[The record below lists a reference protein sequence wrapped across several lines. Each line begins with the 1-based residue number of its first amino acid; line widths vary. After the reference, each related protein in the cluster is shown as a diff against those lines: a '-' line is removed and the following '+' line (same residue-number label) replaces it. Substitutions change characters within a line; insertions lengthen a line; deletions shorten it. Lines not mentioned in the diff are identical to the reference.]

1 MDMFDHILSSR
12 IKAMREYDLI
22 IIGGGASGLLLAI
35 NGKKDGI
42 KNILLV
48 EKDPI
53 LGGALNSADYNISE
67 KGNLTGIEYKESLLK
82 EFNELNID
90 VKLNTMVL
98 KIEDSNEILCT
109 SSEYGVEKIKGKN
122 IIIANGGKEKS
133 RNAVQIP
140 GDRTAGVLT
149 VGMAKKI
156 FGIKNMVPGKN
167 IFIVGD
173 STLYMIQEDLK
184 KHNIK
189 VSGVI
194 TDKNKNEVFDLSEN
208 LYPGYEIISIHG
220 EGRVSS
226 VTIKNGDEKKNIKC
240 DTVIFAYPM
249 ISDGLVALR
258 SGLKL
263 NPNTTGPAVDENLE
277 TSSKNIYACGNA
289 IYIHKSIEEIEDECK
304 KLIKTIS

>member
-1 MDMFDHILSSR
+1 
-12 IKAMREYDLI
+12 MREYDLI

-122 IIIANGGKEKS
+122 IIITNGGKEKS

-189 VSGVI
+189 VSGII

-208 LYPGYEIISIHG
+208 LYPGYEIVSIHG

-226 VTIKNGDEKKNIKC
+226 VTIKNDDEKKNIKC

-263 NPNTTGPAVDENLE
+263 NPSTTGPAVDENLE

>member
-1 MDMFDHILSSR
+1 
-12 IKAMREYDLI
+12 MREYDLI
-22 IIGGGASGLLLAI
+22 IIGGGASGLLSAI
-35 NGKKDGI
+35 NGKKEGI
-42 KNILLV
+42 ENILLI
-48 EKDPI
+48 EKDPV
-53 LGGALNSADYNISE
+53 LGGALNSCDYNIS
-67 KGNLTGIEYKESLLK
+67 KNGNLTGIEYKESLLK
-82 EFNELNID
+82 KFNDFSVD

-98 KIEDSNEILCT
+98 KIEGTNEILCT
-109 SSEYGVEKIKGKN
+109 SSECGVEKIKGKN

-149 VGMAKKI
+149 VGMAKKT
-156 FGIKNMVPGKN
+156 FGMKNMVPGKE

-189 VSGVI
+189 IAGII
-194 TDKNKNEVFDLSEN
+194 TEKSKNEVFDLSED
-208 LYPGYEIISIHG
+208 LYPVYEIVAIHG
-220 EGRVSS
+220 EGRVNS
-226 VTIKNGDEKKNIKC
+226 VTIKNENEKKKVKC

-249 ISDGLVALR
+249 VSDGLVALR

-263 NPNTTGPAVDENLE
+263 NPNTTGPEVDEDLE

-304 KLIKTIS
+304 KLISNIK

>member
-1 MDMFDHILSSR
+1 
-12 IKAMREYDLI
+12 MREYDLI
-22 IIGGGASGLLLAI
+22 IIGGGAAGLLSAI

-67 KGNLTGIEYKESLLK
+67 KGNLTGREYKESLLK

-109 SSEYGVEKIKGKN
+109 SSECGVEKIKGKN

-156 FGIKNMVPGKN
+156 LGIKNMVPGKN
-167 IFIVGD
+167 VFIVGD
-173 STLYMIQEDLK
+173 NTLYMIQEDLK

-189 VSGVI
+189 VSGII

-208 LYPGYEIISIHG
+208 LYLGYEIVSIHG

-226 VTIKNGDEKKNIKC
+226 VTIKNGEEKKDIKC

>member
-1 MDMFDHILSSR
+1 
-12 IKAMREYDLI
+12 MREYDLI

-122 IIIANGGKEKS
+122 IIITNGGKEKS

-189 VSGVI
+189 VSGII

-208 LYPGYEIISIHG
+208 LYLGYEIVSIHG

-226 VTIKNGDEKKNIKC
+226 VTIKNDDEKKNIKC

-263 NPNTTGPAVDENLE
+263 NPSTTGPAVDENLE

>member
-1 MDMFDHILSSR
+1 
-12 IKAMREYDLI
+12 MREYDLI
-22 IIGGGASGLLLAI
+22 IIGGGAAGLLSAI

-109 SSEYGVEKIKGKN
+109 SSECGVEKIKGKN

-189 VSGVI
+189 VSGII

-208 LYPGYEIISIHG
+208 LYPGYEIVSIHG

-226 VTIKNGDEKKNIKC
+226 VTIKNDDEKKNIKC

-263 NPNTTGPAVDENLE
+263 NPSTTGPAVDENLE

>member
-1 MDMFDHILSSR
+1 
-12 IKAMREYDLI
+12 MREYDLI

-156 FGIKNMVPGKN
+156 FGIKNMIPGKN

-189 VSGVI
+189 VSGII

-208 LYPGYEIISIHG
+208 LYSGYEIIAIHG

-263 NPNTTGPAVDENLE
+263 NPSTTGPAVDENLE

>member
-1 MDMFDHILSSR
+1 
-12 IKAMREYDLI
+12 MREYDLI
-22 IIGGGASGLLLAI
+22 IIGGGASGLLSAI

-67 KGNLTGIEYKESLLK
+67 KDNLTGIEYKESLLK

-90 VKLNTMVL
+90 IKLNTMVL

-109 SSEYGVEKIKGKN
+109 SSECGVEKIKGKN

-189 VSGVI
+189 VSGII

-208 LYPGYEIISIHG
+208 LYSGYEIISIHG

-263 NPNTTGPAVDENLE
+263 NPSTTGPAVDENLE

>member
-1 MDMFDHILSSR
+1 
-12 IKAMREYDLI
+12 MREYDLI
-22 IIGGGASGLLLAI
+22 IIGGGASGLLSAI

-156 FGIKNMVPGKN
+156 FGIKNMIPGKN

-189 VSGVI
+189 VSGII

-208 LYPGYEIISIHG
+208 LYPGYEIVSIHG

-226 VTIKNGDEKKNIKC
+226 VTIKNDDEKKNIKC

-263 NPNTTGPAVDENLE
+263 NPSTTGPAVDENLE

-304 KLIKTIS
+304 KLSLIHI

>member
-1 MDMFDHILSSR
+1 
-12 IKAMREYDLI
+12 MREYDLI
-22 IIGGGASGLLLAI
+22 IIGGGASGLLSAI
-35 NGKKDGI
+35 NVKKDGI

-189 VSGVI
+189 VSGII
-194 TDKNKNEVFDLSEN
+194 TDKNKNEVFNLSEN
-208 LYPGYEIISIHG
+208 LYSGYEIIAIHG

>member
-1 MDMFDHILSSR
+1 
-12 IKAMREYDLI
+12 MREYDLI
-22 IIGGGASGLLLAI
+22 IIGGGASGLLSAI

-67 KGNLTGIEYKESLLK
+67 KGNLTGVEYKESLLK

-90 VKLNTMVL
+90 LKLNTMVL

-109 SSEYGVEKIKGKN
+109 SSECGVEKIKGKN

-189 VSGVI
+189 VSGII

-208 LYPGYEIISIHG
+208 LYSGYEIISIHG

-226 VTIKNGDEKKNIKC
+226 VTIKNGDEKKDIKC

-263 NPNTTGPAVDENLE
+263 NPSTTGPAVDENLE

>member
-1 MDMFDHILSSR
+1 
-12 IKAMREYDLI
+12 MREYDLI
-22 IIGGGASGLLLAI
+22 IIGGGASGLLSAI

-189 VSGVI
+189 VSGII

-208 LYPGYEIISIHG
+208 LYSGYEIISIHG

-263 NPNTTGPAVDENLE
+263 NSSTTGPAVDENLE

>member
-1 MDMFDHILSSR
+1 
-12 IKAMREYDLI
+12 MREYDLI
-22 IIGGGASGLLLAI
+22 IIGGGAAGLLSAI

-109 SSEYGVEKIKGKN
+109 SSECGVEKIKGKN

-189 VSGVI
+189 VSGII

-220 EGRVSS
+220 EGRLSS

>member
-1 MDMFDHILSSR
+1 
-12 IKAMREYDLI
+12 MREYDLI
-22 IIGGGASGLLLAI
+22 IIGGGASGLLSAI

-109 SSEYGVEKIKGKN
+109 SSECGVEKIKGKN

-189 VSGVI
+189 VSGII

-208 LYPGYEIISIHG
+208 LYSGYEIISIHG

-240 DTVIFAYPM
+240 DTVIFSYPM

-263 NPNTTGPAVDENLE
+263 NPSTTGPAVDENLE

>member
-1 MDMFDHILSSR
+1 MSSR

-82 EFNELNID
+82 EFNEFNID

-109 SSEYGVEKIKGKN
+109 ISECGVEKIKGKN

-189 VSGVI
+189 VSGII

-208 LYPGYEIISIHG
+208 LYSGYEIIAIHG

-240 DTVIFAYPM
+240 DTVIFSYPM
-249 ISDGLVALR
+249 ISDGLIALR

-304 KLIKTIS
+304 KLISNIS

>member
-1 MDMFDHILSSR
+1 
-12 IKAMREYDLI
+12 MREYDLI
-22 IIGGGASGLLLAI
+22 IIGGGASGLLSAI

-189 VSGVI
+189 VSGII
-194 TDKNKNEVFDLSEN
+194 TDKNEVFDLSEN

-277 TSSKNIYACGNA
+277 TSSKNIYACVNA

>member
-1 MDMFDHILSSR
+1 
-12 IKAMREYDLI
+12 MREYDLI
-22 IIGGGASGLLLAI
+22 IIGGGAAGLLSAI

-189 VSGVI
+189 VSGII

-208 LYPGYEIISIHG
+208 LYSGYEIISIHG

-226 VTIKNGDEKKNIKC
+226 VTIKNGDEKKDIKC

-263 NPNTTGPAVDENLE
+263 NPSTTGPAVDENLE

>member
-1 MDMFDHILSSR
+1 
-12 IKAMREYDLI
+12 MREYDLI
-22 IIGGGASGLLLAI
+22 IIGGGASGLFLAI

-67 KGNLTGIEYKESLLK
+67 KGNLTGVEYKESLLK

-90 VKLNTMVL
+90 LKLNTMVL

-109 SSEYGVEKIKGKN
+109 SSECGVEKIKGKN

-189 VSGVI
+189 VSGII

-208 LYPGYEIISIHG
+208 LYSGYEIISIHG

-226 VTIKNGDEKKNIKC
+226 VTIKNGDEKKDIKC

-249 ISDGLVALR
+249 ISDGLVALK

-263 NPNTTGPAVDENLE
+263 NPSTTGPAVDENLE

>member
-1 MDMFDHILSSR
+1 
-12 IKAMREYDLI
+12 MREYDLI

-122 IIIANGGKEKS
+122 IIITNGGKEKS

-184 KHNIK
+184 KYNIK
-189 VSGVI
+189 VSGII

-208 LYPGYEIISIHG
+208 LYPGYEIVSIHG

-226 VTIKNGDEKKNIKC
+226 VTIKNDDEKKNIKC

-263 NPNTTGPAVDENLE
+263 NPSTTGPAVDENLE

>member
-1 MDMFDHILSSR
+1 
-12 IKAMREYDLI
+12 MREYDLI
-22 IIGGGASGLLLAI
+22 IIGGGASGLLSAI

-109 SSEYGVEKIKGKN
+109 SSECGVEKIKGKN

-156 FGIKNMVPGKN
+156 FGIKNMIPGKN

-189 VSGVI
+189 VSGII

-208 LYPGYEIISIHG
+208 LYSGYEIIAIHG

-304 KLIKTIS
+304 KLISTIS

>member
-1 MDMFDHILSSR
+1 
-12 IKAMREYDLI
+12 MREYDLI
-22 IIGGGASGLLLAI
+22 IIGGGASGLLSAI

-189 VSGVI
+189 VSGII

-208 LYPGYEIISIHG
+208 LYSGYEIISIHG

-226 VTIKNGDEKKNIKC
+226 VTIKNGEEKKDIKC

-263 NPNTTGPAVDENLE
+263 NPSTTGPAVDENLE
-277 TSSKNIYACGNA
+277 TSSKNIYTCGNA

-304 KLIKTIS
+304 KLIQTIS

>member
-1 MDMFDHILSSR
+1 
-12 IKAMREYDLI
+12 MREYDLI
-22 IIGGGASGLLLAI
+22 IIGGGAAGLLSAI

-109 SSEYGVEKIKGKN
+109 SSECGVEKIKGKN

-189 VSGVI
+189 VSGII

-208 LYPGYEIISIHG
+208 LYSGYEIISIHG

-263 NPNTTGPAVDENLE
+263 NPSTTGPAVDENLE

>member
-1 MDMFDHILSSR
+1 
-12 IKAMREYDLI
+12 MREYDLI
-22 IIGGGASGLLLAI
+22 IIGGGASGLLSAI

-42 KNILLV
+42 ENILLI
-48 EKDPI
+48 EKDPT
-53 LGGALNSADYNISE
+53 LGGALGSADYNISE
-67 KGNLTGIEYKESLLK
+67 SGNLTGIEYKEKLLK
-82 EFNELNID
+82 EFNDLDID

-98 KIEDSNEILCT
+98 KIEDSNEVLCT
-109 SSEYGVEKIKGKN
+109 SSDCGVEKIKGKN

-149 VGMAKKI
+149 VGMAKKA
-156 FGIKNMVPGKN
+156 FGIKNIVPGKN

-189 VSGVI
+189 IAGII
-194 TDKNKNEVFDLSEN
+194 TDKSKEEVFDLSEN
-208 LYPGYEIISIHG
+208 LYSGYEIISIHG
-220 EGRVSS
+220 EGRVNS
-226 VTIKNGDEKKNIKC
+226 VTIKNDNEEKVIKC
-240 DTVIFAYPM
+240 DTVMFAYPM

-263 NPNTTGPAVDENLE
+263 NPATTGPEVDENLE
-277 TSSKNIYACGNA
+277 TSKKNIYACGNA
-289 IYIHKSIEEIEDECK
+289 IYVHKSIEEIEDECK
-304 KLIKTIS
+304 KLVSYLK

>member
-1 MDMFDHILSSR
+1 
-12 IKAMREYDLI
+12 MREYDLI
-22 IIGGGASGLLLAI
+22 IIGGGASGLLSAI

-48 EKDPI
+48 EKDPV

-82 EFNELNID
+82 EFNELNVD

-109 SSEYGVEKIKGKN
+109 SSECGVEKIKGKN

-133 RNAVQIP
+133 RNAVKIP

-156 FGIKNMVPGKN
+156 LGIKNMIPGKN

-189 VSGVI
+189 VSGII

-208 LYPGYEIISIHG
+208 LYSGYEIIAIHG

-240 DTVIFAYPM
+240 DTVIFSYPM

-304 KLIKTIS
+304 KLISTIS

>member
-1 MDMFDHILSSR
+1 
-12 IKAMREYDLI
+12 MREYDLI
-22 IIGGGASGLLLAI
+22 IIGGGAAGLLSAI

-109 SSEYGVEKIKGKN
+109 SSECGVEKIKGKN

-167 IFIVGD
+167 VFIVGD

-189 VSGVI
+189 ISGII
-194 TDKNKNEVFDLSEN
+194 TDKNKNEIFDLSEN
-208 LYPGYEIISIHG
+208 LYSGYEIISIHG

-226 VTIKNGDEKKNIKC
+226 VTIKNGDEKKDIKC

-263 NPNTTGPAVDENLE
+263 NPSTTGPAVDENLE

>member
-1 MDMFDHILSSR
+1 
-12 IKAMREYDLI
+12 MREYDLI
-22 IIGGGASGLLLAI
+22 IIGGGASGLLSAI

-48 EKDPI
+48 EKDPV

-109 SSEYGVEKIKGKN
+109 SSECGVEKIKGKN

-189 VSGVI
+189 VSGII

-208 LYPGYEIISIHG
+208 LYPGYEIVSIHG

-263 NPNTTGPAVDENLE
+263 NPSTTGPAVDENLE

>member
-1 MDMFDHILSSR
+1 
-12 IKAMREYDLI
+12 MREYDLI
-22 IIGGGASGLLLAI
+22 IIGGGAAGLLSAI

-109 SSEYGVEKIKGKN
+109 SSECGVEKIKGKN

-167 IFIVGD
+167 VFIVGD
-173 STLYMIQEDLK
+173 NTLYMIQEDLK

-189 VSGVI
+189 VSGII

-208 LYPGYEIISIHG
+208 LYSGYEIISIHG

-226 VTIKNGDEKKNIKC
+226 VTIKNGDEKKDIKC

-263 NPNTTGPAVDENLE
+263 NPSTTGPAVDENLE

>member
-1 MDMFDHILSSR
+1 
-12 IKAMREYDLI
+12 MREYDLI

-98 KIEDSNEILCT
+98 KIEDSNEILC
-109 SSEYGVEKIKGKN
+109 KN

-156 FGIKNMVPGKN
+156 FGIKNMIPGKN

-189 VSGVI
+189 VSGII

-220 EGRVSS
+220 EGRLSS

-263 NPNTTGPAVDENLE
+263 NPSTTGPAVDENLE

>member
-1 MDMFDHILSSR
+1 
-12 IKAMREYDLI
+12 MREYDLI

-67 KGNLTGIEYKESLLK
+67 KGNLTGIEYKENLLK

-109 SSEYGVEKIKGKN
+109 SSECGVEKIKGKN

-189 VSGVI
+189 VSGII

-208 LYPGYEIISIHG
+208 LYPGYEIVSIHG

>member
-1 MDMFDHILSSR
+1 
-12 IKAMREYDLI
+12 MREYDLI
-22 IIGGGASGLLLAI
+22 IIGGGAAGLLSAI

-109 SSEYGVEKIKGKN
+109 SSECGVEKIKGKN

-149 VGMAKKI
+149 VGMTKKI

-189 VSGVI
+189 VSGII

-208 LYPGYEIISIHG
+208 LYPGYEIVSIHG

-263 NPNTTGPAVDENLE
+263 NPSTTGPAVDENLE

>member
-1 MDMFDHILSSR
+1 
-12 IKAMREYDLI
+12 MREYDLI
-22 IIGGGASGLLLAI
+22 IIGGGTAGLLSAI

-90 VKLNTMVL
+90 LKLNTMVL

-109 SSEYGVEKIKGKN
+109 SSECGVEKIKGKN

-167 IFIVGD
+167 VFIVGD

-189 VSGVI
+189 VSGII

-226 VTIKNGDEKKNIKC
+226 VTIKNGEEKKDIKC

-263 NPNTTGPAVDENLE
+263 NPSTTGPAVDEHLE

>member
-1 MDMFDHILSSR
+1 
-12 IKAMREYDLI
+12 MREYDLI
-22 IIGGGASGLLLAI
+22 IIGGGASGLLSAI

-48 EKDPI
+48 EKDPV

-82 EFNELNID
+82 EFNELNVV

-109 SSEYGVEKIKGKN
+109 SSECGVEKIKGKN

-156 FGIKNMVPGKN
+156 FGIKNMIPGKN

-189 VSGVI
+189 VSGII

-208 LYPGYEIISIHG
+208 LYSGYEIIAIHG

-263 NPNTTGPAVDENLE
+263 NPNTTGPAIDENLE

-304 KLIKTIS
+304 KLISTIS

>member
-1 MDMFDHILSSR
+1 
-12 IKAMREYDLI
+12 MREYDLI
-22 IIGGGASGLLLAI
+22 IIGGGASGLLLSI

-82 EFNELNID
+82 EFNKLNID

-189 VSGVI
+189 VSGII

-277 TSSKNIYACGNA
+277 TSNKNIYACGNA
-289 IYIHKSIEEIEDECK
+289 IYIHKSIEEIEDESK
-304 KLIKTIS
+304 KLISTIS

>member
-1 MDMFDHILSSR
+1 
-12 IKAMREYDLI
+12 MREYDLI

-98 KIEDSNEILCT
+98 KIEDSNEIICT

-122 IIIANGGKEKS
+122 IIITNGGKEKS

-189 VSGVI
+189 VSGII

-208 LYPGYEIISIHG
+208 LYPGYEIVSIHG

-226 VTIKNGDEKKNIKC
+226 VTIKNDDEKKNIKC

-263 NPNTTGPAVDENLE
+263 NPSTTGPAVDENLE

>member
-1 MDMFDHILSSR
+1 
-12 IKAMREYDLI
+12 MREYDLI
-22 IIGGGASGLLLAI
+22 IIGGGAAGLLSAI

-109 SSEYGVEKIKGKN
+109 SSECGVEKIKGKN

-173 STLYMIQEDLK
+173 NTLYMIQEDLK

-189 VSGVI
+189 VSGII

-208 LYPGYEIISIHG
+208 LYSGYEIISIHG

-226 VTIKNGDEKKNIKC
+226 VTIKNGEEKKDIKC

-263 NPNTTGPAVDENLE
+263 NPSTTGPAVDENLE

>member
-1 MDMFDHILSSR
+1 
-12 IKAMREYDLI
+12 MREYDLI
-22 IIGGGASGLLLAI
+22 IIGGGAAGLLSAI

-109 SSEYGVEKIKGKN
+109 SSECGVEKIKGKN

-189 VSGVI
+189 VSGII

-208 LYPGYEIISIHG
+208 LYPGYEIVSIHG
-220 EGRVSS
+220 EGRVSA

-263 NPNTTGPAVDENLE
+263 NPSTTGPAVDENLE

>member
-1 MDMFDHILSSR
+1 
-12 IKAMREYDLI
+12 MREYDLI
-22 IIGGGASGLLLAI
+22 IIGGGAAGLLSAI

-48 EKDPI
+48 EKDPV

-82 EFNELNID
+82 EFNKLNID

-109 SSEYGVEKIKGKN
+109 SSECGVEKIKGKN

-189 VSGVI
+189 VSGII

-208 LYPGYEIISIHG
+208 LYPGYEIVSIHG

-263 NPNTTGPAVDENLE
+263 NPSTTGPAVDENLE

>member
-1 MDMFDHILSSR
+1 
-12 IKAMREYDLI
+12 MREYDLI
-22 IIGGGASGLLLAI
+22 IIGGGASGLLSAI

-189 VSGVI
+189 VSGII

-208 LYPGYEIISIHG
+208 LYPGYEIVSIHG

-263 NPNTTGPAVDENLE
+263 NPSTTGPAVDENLE

-289 IYIHKSIEEIEDECK
+289 IYIHKSIEEIGDECK

>member
-1 MDMFDHILSSR
+1 
-12 IKAMREYDLI
+12 MREYDLI
-22 IIGGGASGLLLAI
+22 IIGGGASGLLSAI

-82 EFNELNID
+82 EFNELNVD

-109 SSEYGVEKIKGKN
+109 SSECGVEKIKGKN

-140 GDRTAGVLT
+140 GDRTVGVLT

-156 FGIKNMVPGKN
+156 FGIKNMIPGKN

-173 STLYMIQEDLK
+173 TTLYMIQEDLK

-189 VSGVI
+189 VSGII

-208 LYPGYEIISIHG
+208 LYSGYEIIAIHG

-226 VTIKNGDEKKNIKC
+226 VTIKNGDEKKKIKC

-304 KLIKTIS
+304 KLISTIS